1 MEKIEQAKK
10 EGGMMQVMKTCKP
23 VNYVIITDGQP
34 STICVFISIYD
45 R

>member
-1 MEKIEQAKK
+1 MEKIERANK
-10 EGGMMQVMKTCKP
+10 EGGMMQVMQTCKP

-34 STICVFISIYD
+34 STIRLLLTIYD